1 MNHQIYS
8 DIHRVISPSNMVDF
22 SASNLRV
29 RIASGISANSNE
41 AQALRV
47 RIARQLKRLEEQGLL
62 ESRIYSRIR
71 VYSKTEA
78 FYKANFELVEWTAPK
93 PRNKYK
99 SQYLSLKK
107 ELKYVRVKLKE
118 RQSEALEHRKLM
130 QRSEE
135 LSEVVRPLFTETTE
149 AMDKL
154 KARTAA
160 LDNTI
165 KLLKLRV

>member
-1 MNHQIYS
+1 M
-8 DIHRVISPSNMVDF
+8 
-22 SASNLRV
+22 
-29 RIASGISANSNE
+29 
-41 AQALRV
+41 
-47 RIARQLKRLEEQGLL
+47 
-62 ESRIYSRIR
+62 
-71 VYSKTEA
+71 
-78 FYKANFELVEWTAPK
+78 
-93 PRNKYK
+93 
-99 SQYLSLKK
+99 
-107 ELKYVRVKLKE
+107 RVKLKE
-118 RQSEALEHRKLM
+118 RQSEALEYRKLM